1 MFAATFGNVHGVY
14 KPGNV
19 KLKPTILKDG
29 QDALKSKYNARF
41 DLVFHGGSGSTQE
54 EIFETLDYGVV
65 KMNVD
70 TDTQYAFSRPVTD
83 HIFKNYD
90 GLLKV
95 DGEVGNKKAYDPR
108 AYLSWARRAWPS
120 ASRKPATTCARPA
133 RRCTRRNRTRRG
145 TFRASL
151 TEKQRP
157 APQGRPSLF
166 FVTRCLLRP

>member
-1 MFAATFGNVHGVY
+1 VYDALNGFGGRYMFAATFGNVHGVY

-19 KLKPTILKDG
+19 KLKPTILRDG
-29 QDALKSKYNARF
+29 QDALKKKYGARF
-41 DLVFHGGSGSTQE
+41 DLVFHGGSGSTKE
-54 EIFETLDYGVV
+54 EIHETLDYGVV

-108 AYLSWARRAWPS
+108 AYLKLGEKGMAARIVEACNDLKS
-120 ASRKPATTCARPA
+120 TGKTLHKA
-133 RRCTRRNRTRRG
+133 
-145 TFRASL
+145 
-151 TEKQRP
+151 
-157 APQGRPSLF
+157 
-166 FVTRCLLRP
+166 